1 MKSKDNNL
9 DLSNLLKLTQ
19 SISIK
24 FIITLVALGMTI
36 TSCHNSTPNQ
46 ATQNQTTSDSTQTS
60 VANSNEIVIT
70 DNVAFNKEYVT
81 NPDAFKKKY
90 LNQQVTFTGFF
101 YKKNPFRD
109 EYSYF
114 LKYPNAEKIGPDQ
127 ILLLEVKFKT
137 PKPNDIPYSTA
148 SEKSDNKYWIFS
160 GQDKKLI
167 EQMNTHNNNDI
178 NEQPL
183 DFYKPKL
190 VEYIDETSQE
200 TKGYLLGYN
209 DNALRQVFKKYSQLY
224 YKPTNDD
231 DFDNNNVF
239 ILSTILVKGK
249 VTEIN
254 VDATG
259 EVWIQLS
266 DEKIVSAKSGF
277 SMDGAK
283 LINVGS
289 LKNNSTNA
297 ADTTNN

>member
-1 MKSKDNNL
+1 
-9 DLSNLLKLTQ
+9 
-19 SISIK
+19 
-24 FIITLVALGMTI
+24 
-36 TSCHNSTPNQ
+36 
-46 ATQNQTTSDSTQTS
+46 
-60 VANSNEIVIT
+60 
-70 DNVAFNKEYVT
+70 
-81 NPDAFKKKY
+81 
-90 LNQQVTFTGFF
+90 
-101 YKKNPFRD
+101 
-109 EYSYF
+109 
-114 LKYPNAEKIGPDQ
+114 
-127 ILLLEVKFKT
+127 
-137 PKPNDIPYSTA
+137 
-148 SEKSDNKYWIFS
+148 
-160 GQDKKLI
+160 
-167 EQMNTHNNNDI
+167 MNTHNNNDI